1 MATSST
7 KAQYDTII
15 IGGGPA
21 GLIAAITA
29 AREGSKVLLLEK
41 NATLGKK
48 LRISGGGR
56 CNITNNTENVRTL
69 LSRYGEAG
77 KFLFSPFAQFGVKET
92 RQWFRDIGVE
102 TVVEA
107 EARVF
112 PVSQSA
118 EAVTEALI
126 ATAKAAGVTI
136 KTKQTVMGLKKMTK
150 GITVLLE
157 SADSCFAPRVIVSTG
172 GLSRP
177 ETGSTG
183 DAFAWLATLG
193 HTIETPK
200 AALVPVAVK
209 ESETTKRLSGVSLAT
224 AGISLRQAGLVFH
237 KAKGKV
243 LFTHVGLSGPGI
255 LNLSY
260 RVGEG
265 LATGGVEILLD
276 LTPATAQD
284 ALEELLLARFMAAPN
299 KHLQN
304 QWAEIIP
311 GALVVPVLEQAGI
324 DPHTPSHS
332 VTVAQ
337 RRQLVATLKG
347 YVLTASHLLGID
359 KAVVT
364 SGGVTLTEIDF
375 RTMESLIVPGLYV
388 VGDVLNINR
397 PSGGYGLQLAWTT
410 GYVAGSQVA
419 HHAGVHEGS
428 NNDSQK

>member
-7 KAQYDTII
+7 KEQYNTII

-29 AREGSKVLLLEK
+29 AREGARVLLLEK
-41 NATLGKK
+41 NNQLGKK
-48 LRISGGGR
+48 LRITGGGR

-92 RQWFRDIGVE
+92 RQWFLDIGVE
-102 TVVEA
+102 TIVEA

-126 ATAKAAGVTI
+126 TEAKAVGVII
-136 KTKQTVMGLKKMTK
+136 KTKSIVTAIKPRKGGLVVQLGAK
-150 GITVLLE
+150 
-157 SADSCFAPRVIVSTG
+157 DSYAAGMVIVATG

-183 DAFAWLATLG
+183 DALPWLQNLG

-209 ESETTKRLSGVSLAT
+209 EINITKRLSGVALAN
-224 AGISLRQAGLVFH
+224 AGISLRQAGIVFE

-255 LNLSY
+255 LNQSQ
-260 RVGEG
+260 RIGQG
-265 LATGGVEILLD
+265 LETGSVEILLD
-276 LTPATAQD
+276 LTPSMAID
-284 ALEELLLARFMAAPN
+284 VLEETLLGRFIASPN
-299 KHLQN
+299 KHIQN
-304 QWAEIIP
+304 QWSDIIP
-311 GALVVPVLEQAGI
+311 GALVVPLLEQAAV

-332 VTVAQ
+332 VTVAM
-337 RRQLVATLKG
+337 RRKLIATVKNF
-347 YVLTASHLLGID
+347 VLTAAHLLGSD

-364 SGGVTLTEIDF
+364 SGGVALTEIDF
-375 RTMESLIVPGLYV
+375 KTMESRLVPGLYV

-397 PSGGYGLQLAWTT
+397 PSGGYSLQLAWTT
-410 GYVAGSQVA
+410 GYVAGSQVT
-419 HHAGVHEGS
+419 HGAGVKEGR
-428 NNDSQK
+428 NHHRQK

>member
-7 KAQYDTII
+7 KEQYNTII

-29 AREGSKVLLLEK
+29 AREGARVLLLEK
-41 NATLGKK
+41 NNQLGKK
-48 LRISGGGR
+48 LRITGGGR

-92 RQWFRDIGVE
+92 RQWFLDIGVE
-102 TVVEA
+102 TIVEA

-126 ATAKAAGVTI
+126 TEAKAVGVII
-136 KTKQTVMGLKKMTK
+136 KTKSIVTAIKPRKGGLVVQLGAK
-150 GITVLLE
+150 
-157 SADSCFAPRVIVSTG
+157 DSYAAGMVIVATG

-183 DAFAWLATLG
+183 DALPWLQNLG

-209 ESETTKRLSGVSLAT
+209 ETNITKRLSGVALAN
-224 AGISLRQAGLVFH
+224 AGISLRQAGIVFE

-255 LNLSY
+255 LNQSQ
-260 RVGEG
+260 RIGQG
-265 LATGGVEILLD
+265 LETGSVEILLD
-276 LTPATAQD
+276 LTPSMAID
-284 ALEELLLARFMAAPN
+284 VLEETLLGRFIASPN
-299 KHLQN
+299 KHIQN
-304 QWAEIIP
+304 QWSDIIP
-311 GALVVPVLEQAGI
+311 GALVVPLLEQAAV

-332 VTVAQ
+332 VTVAM
-337 RRQLVATLKG
+337 RRKLIATVKNF
-347 YVLTASHLLGID
+347 VLTAAHLLGSD

-364 SGGVTLTEIDF
+364 SGGVALTEIDF
-375 RTMESLIVPGLYV
+375 KTMESRLVPGLYV

-397 PSGGYGLQLAWTT
+397 PSGGYSLQLAWTT
-410 GYVAGSQVA
+410 GYVAGMQVA
-419 HHAGVHEGS
+419 HHARVQEGR
-428 NNDSQK
+428 NHHRQK

>member
-7 KAQYDTII
+7 KEQYDTIV

-29 AREGSKVLLLEK
+29 ARAGARVLLLEK

-48 LRISGGGR
+48 LRITGGGR

-92 RQWFRDIGVE
+92 RKWFRAIGVD

-107 EARVF
+107 ENRVF

-118 EAVTEALI
+118 VAVTEALI
-126 ATAKAAGVTI
+126 RTAKDSGVTI
-136 KTKQTVMGLKKMTK
+136 KTKQTVMGLKKMSRR
-150 GITVLLE
+150 ITVLLE
-157 SADSCFAPRVIVSTG
+157 SADSWLAPHVIVSTG

-183 DAFAWLATLG
+183 DALPWLRALG
-193 HTIETPK
+193 HTIETPT

-209 ESETTKRLSGVSLAT
+209 ESAVTKRLSGVSLSE
-224 AGISLRQAGLVFH
+224 AGISLRQAGVVFH

-255 LNLSY
+255 LNLSQ
-260 RVGEG
+260 RIGEG
-265 LATGGVEILLD
+265 LKTGEVEILLD
-276 LTPATAQD
+276 LTPATAKD
-284 ALEELLLARFMAAPN
+284 ALEELLLTRFMAAPN

-324 DPHTPSHS
+324 NPHTPSHS

-347 YVLTASHLLGID
+347 FLLTAAHLLGSD

-364 SGGVTLTEIDF
+364 SGGVTLSEIDF
-375 RTMESLIVPGLYV
+375 RTMESRMVPGLYV
-388 VGDVLNINR
+388 VGDVLDINR
-397 PSGGYGLQLAWTT
+397 PSGGYSLQLAWTT
-410 GYVAGSQVA
+410 GYVAGLQVT
-419 HHAGVHEGS
+419 HHPGVQESGNH
-428 NNDSQK
+428 NHQK

>member
-1 MATSST
+1 MAISST
-7 KAQYDTII
+7 KTQYDTIV
-15 IGGGPA
+15 IGGGPS

-29 AREGSKVLLLEK
+29 ARAGARVLLLEK

-69 LSRYGEAG
+69 LSRYGDAG

-92 RQWFRDIGVE
+92 REWFRAIGVD

-107 EARVF
+107 ENRVF

-118 EAVTEALI
+118 VAVTEALI

-136 KTKQTVMGLKKMTK
+136 KTKQTVMGLKKMTN
-150 GITVLLE
+150 GITVLLQ
-157 SADSCFAPRVIVSTG
+157 SADSYCAPRVIVSTG

-183 DAFAWLATLG
+183 DGFAWLATLG

-209 ESETTKRLSGVSLAT
+209 ESEITKRLSGVSLTT
-224 AGISLRQAGLVFH
+224 AGISLRQAGIVFE

-265 LATGGVEILLD
+265 LAIGEVEILLD
-276 LTPATAQD
+276 LTPSIAKD

-311 GALVVPVLEQAGI
+311 GALVVPVLEQAGV

-347 YVLTASHLLGID
+347 FVLTATHLLGSD

-364 SGGVTLTEIDF
+364 SGGVALPEIDF
-375 RTMESLIVPGLYV
+375 KTMESRLVPGLYV

-397 PSGGYGLQLAWTT
+397 PSGGYSLQLAWTT
-410 GYVAGSQVA
+410 GYVAGLSVA
-419 HHAGVHEGS
+419 QHSSVQEGR
-428 NNDSQK
+428 NHNRQK

>member
-29 AREGSKVLLLEK
+29 ARAGARVLLLEK

-69 LSRYGEAG
+69 LSRYGDAG
-77 KFLFSPFAQFGVKET
+77 KFLFSPFAQFGVKDT
-92 RQWFRDIGVE
+92 REWFRDIGVD

-107 EARVF
+107 EDRVF

-136 KTKQTVMGLKKMTK
+136 KTKQTVMGLKKMTG

-209 ESETTKRLSGVSLAT
+209 ENEITRRLSGVALAT
-224 AGISLRQAGLVFH
+224 AGISLRQAGLVFY

-265 LATGGVEILLD
+265 LLTGPVEILLD
-276 LTPATAQD
+276 FIPATAKD

-311 GALVVPVLEQAGI
+311 GALVVPVLKQAGI

-332 VTVAQ
+332 VTVVE

-375 RTMESLIVPGLYV
+375 RTMESRIVPGLYV

-410 GYVAGSQVA
+410 GYVAGCQVA
-419 HHAGVHEGS
+419 HHSRVE
-428 NNDSQK
+428 

>member
-1 MATSST
+1 MVTLST
-7 KAQYDTII
+7 KDQYNTII

-29 AREGSKVLLLEK
+29 AREGAKVLLLEK
-41 NATLGKK
+41 NNQLGKK
-48 LRISGGGR
+48 LRSTGGGR

-92 RQWFRDIGVE
+92 RQWFLDIGVE
-102 TVVEA
+102 TVVET

-126 ATAKAAGVTI
+126 VEAKAVGVII
-136 KTKQTVMGLKKMTK
+136 KTKSIVTAIKPQKEGFVVQLGAKYRYAAGM
-150 GITVLLE
+150 
-157 SADSCFAPRVIVSTG
+157 VIVATG

-183 DAFAWLATLG
+183 DALLWLQNLG

-200 AALVPVAVK
+200 VALVPVAVK
-209 ESETTKRLSGVSLAT
+209 ETNITKRLSGVALAN
-224 AGISLRQAGLVFH
+224 AGISLRQAGIVFE

-255 LNLSY
+255 LNLSQ
-260 RVGEG
+260 RIGQG
-265 LATGGVEILLD
+265 LETGSVEILLD
-276 LTPATAQD
+276 LTPSMAID
-284 ALEELLLARFMAAPN
+284 VLEETLLRRFITSPN
-299 KHLQN
+299 KHVQN
-304 QWAEIIP
+304 QWFDIIP
-311 GALVVPVLEQAGI
+311 GALVVPLLEQAAV

-332 VTVAQ
+332 VTVAM
-337 RRQLVATLKG
+337 RRKLIAAAKNFL
-347 YVLTASHLLGID
+347 LTAAHLLGSD
-359 KAVVT
+359 KAIVT
-364 SGGVTLTEIDF
+364 SGGVALTEIDF
-375 RTMESLIVPGLYV
+375 KTMESRLVPGLYI

-397 PSGGYGLQLAWTT
+397 PSGGYSLQLAWTT
-410 GYVAGSQVA
+410 GYVAGMQAA
-419 HHAGVHEGS
+419 HHARVQEGR
-428 NNDSQK
+428 NHYRQK